1 MTFEMRRHNKV
12 LVKNKLFDGNSPS
25 ASNCSST
32 AKLADIRNQM
42 YKATIKYQ
50 LSPIDQENSASKV
63 EACTSANKGDKI
75 FFRPR
80 LYEEPD
86 EADTQQNE
94 VINNGNDDRKEEPV
108 YLTTHTKPVMMA
120 RRCSLSIKMPGRGDS
135 FKDMVTKQR
144 VTPFLRFSR

>member
-1 MTFEMRRHNKV
+1 MTFEMWRHNKV
-12 LVKNKLFDGNSPS
+12 LVKNTLFDGNSPS

-94 VINNGNDDRKEEPV
+94 IINNGNDDRKEEPV

-135 FKDMVTKQR
+135 FKDMVTMY
-144 VTPFLRFSR
+144 V